1 MSRKIIK
8 RIKNDFIYIIIRA
21 AIGTIRL
28 VPRSVSI
35 ILGSVL
41 GRIAPYIV
49 RNEYRLAVEHLRIAF
64 GSEKKEQEI
73 RRLARETFRY
83 LAMNFFDTA
92 RLITINREELHT
104 LSIPHN
110 IERLKE
116 ELARGKGGI
125 LLTSHAGCWEMMGAY
140 LTSVKIPL
148 AAISRKLYDP
158 RLERMILETR
168 KHNGIE
174 NITRGGNTRDIIRVL
189 KKGCLLGILVDQDTK
204 IKGTFVDFFGKPAY
218 TATAPA
224 QLALHYKIPIIP
236 VFTYRDT
243 DHNHHICVKEPIEP
257 KATEYND
264 NDVNELTAHIS
275 KVIENF
281 IREHPEQW
289 VWFHRR
295 WKTKMKSSV

>member
-21 AIGTIRL
+21 AIGSIRL

-35 ILGSVL
+35 ILGSAL
-41 GRIAPYIV
+41 GRIAPYIA
-49 RNEYRLAVEHLRIAF
+49 RNEYNLAVEHLRIAF
-64 GSEKKEQEI
+64 GSEKKEQDI

-83 LAMNFFDTA
+83 LAMNFVDTA
-92 RLITINREELHT
+92 RLIKINRKELHNI
-104 LSIPHN
+104 SIPHN
-110 IERLKE
+110 IERMKE
-116 ELARGKGGI
+116 AFNRGKGGI
-125 LLTSHAGCWEMMGAY
+125 LLTSHTGCWEIMGAY
-140 LTSVKIPL
+140 LTSIEIPI

-158 RLERMILETR
+158 RLERMIMETR
-168 KHNGIE
+168 EHNGME
-174 NITRGGNTRDIIRVL
+174 NITRGSNTRDIIRTL
-189 KKGCLLGILVDQDTK
+189 KKGSILAILVDQDTK

-224 QLALHYKIPIIP
+224 QIALRYKIPIIP

-257 KATEYND
+257 KTTDYND
-264 NDVNELTAHIS
+264 SDVNELTAHIS
-275 KVIENF
+275 KVMESF

-295 WKTKMKSSV
+295 WKTKMKK